1 MDASFIQSQ
10 IEATKTLITAYNAAI
25 LALIEGGVQSYTLDT
40 GQTRQTVTKLDLD
53 HLEKRLDS
61 LMNRCATLEARL
73 NGSGTSIARG
83 AW

>member
-1 MDASFIQSQ
+1 MDNSFIQTQ
-10 IEATKTLITAYNAAI
+10 IDATKAQITAYNAAV
-25 LALIEGGVQSYTLDT
+25 LALATGGVQSYTLDT

-53 HLEKRLDS
+53 QLNKVLNS
-61 LMNRCATLEARL
+61 LMNTCATLEARL